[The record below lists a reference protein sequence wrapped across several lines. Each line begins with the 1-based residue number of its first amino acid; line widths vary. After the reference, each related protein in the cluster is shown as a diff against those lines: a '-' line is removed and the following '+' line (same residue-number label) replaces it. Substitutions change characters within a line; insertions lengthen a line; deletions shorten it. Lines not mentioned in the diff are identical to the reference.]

1 MRRGKK
7 ISDRDIWSCNGS
19 YRARRAFSCVAA
31 QYRLRVCVAGD
42 MAASAMVRIA
52 AENPSA
58 GLRVRLGHIPATAPS
73 QAGTLRVGLGRMGR
87 IPATG
92 RTVSAAGCARVSIRW
107 PRNTVPVRL
116 EPVSAE
122 HRLGASTRSA
132 EPRLGRPAR
141 SPISASD
148 PGAPSGGDRCS
159 RRNACQW
166 APSGR
171 RPRRWTGRRPG
182 SGSGPAAATVTS
194 VALRGSWPLPAAAAS
209 LSCRRRPPRRPVLAG
224 PDASKRSC
232 RDSKYH
238 FFCL

>member
-52 AENPSA
+52 AEDPSA

-148 PGAPSGGDRCS
+148 AGAPSGGDRCRS
-159 RRNACQW
+159 RRNACQCRG
-166 APSGR
+166 PL
-171 RPRRWTGRRPG
+171 RP
-182 SGSGPAAATVTS
+182 PAAALDRPAARQWLGS
-194 VALRGSWPLPAAAAS
+194 GGGDRDIRGTPRQLAAASGGRIIELPPPAAAAAG
-209 LSCRRRPPRRPVLAG
+209 LGRPR
-224 PDASKRSC
+224 C
-232 RDSKYH
+232 Q
-238 FFCL
+238 